1 MNVGEIFERGKSSN
15 ATEKLTQPK
24 YRLCFICSKEDHQE
38 ECPVRKCG
46 HRYAT
51 YVGSAANGLGF
62 YNIEVPEVHE
72 PQLIDLR
79 NCGKLFIETGEIT
92 MEELKWE
99 LASTFNAANWPW
111 QIRQLDEWCYL
122 VRFPPNKKV
131 EDLADFVSFNLRK
144 EGVSVRVEVWDG
156 DLEPYCELKET
167 WVQLRGIPP
176 KWCTW
181 EVLHQFA
188 SCYGLLLD
196 VDWEGVIQSF
206 GEVVRVK
213 ISCRDCTDIPRQR
226 LFGMDGKLYLLTVT
240 IESPIAAVQ
249 NGMGTI
255 NNDDETDECGP
266 DVQHIED

>member
-1 MNVGEIFERGKSSN
+1 MNAGEIFERGKSSN

-38 ECPVRKCG
+38 ECPVRKSG

-51 YVGSAANGLGF
+51 YVGSAANGVGF

-144 EGVSVRVEVWDG
+144 EGVSVSRSVG
-156 DLEPYCELKET
+156 
-167 WVQLRGIPP
+167 RR
-176 KWCTW
+176 
-181 EVLHQFA
+181 
-188 SCYGLLLD
+188 S
-196 VDWEGVIQSF
+196 
-206 GEVVRVK
+206 
-213 ISCRDCTDIPRQR
+213 
-226 LFGMDGKLYLLTVT
+226 
-240 IESPIAAVQ
+240 
-249 NGMGTI
+249 
-255 NNDDETDECGP
+255 
-266 DVQHIED
+266 